1 MEHGKQKLLR
11 AARCLLCRTLVVIT
25 AVGSHAAGPR
35 PAQQTPSASNA
46 NLAQLIGTIRTK
58 AKSLESSTGMRLGFR
73 SFIAAYNI
81 PPEGVSYSDYV
92 VVRLFYEATRDA
104 GFWNL
109 HWTITNQPPKIGRA
123 SCREREQIKI
133 GRGTCRERMNDK
145 S

>member
-11 AARCLLCRTLVVIT
+11 AAQYLLCPTLVVIT

-73 SFIAAYNI
+73 SFIAAYQH
-81 PPEGVSYSDYV
+81 PA
-92 VVRLFYEATRDA
+92 RRRQL
-104 GFWNL
+104 L
-109 HWTITNQPPKIGRA
+109 
-123 SCREREQIKI
+123 
-133 GRGTCRERMNDK
+133 
-145 S
+145 